1 MKSMLATSC
10 RDAGFRSPWPGLV
23 LAAAVAGNV
32 AAQTATN
39 DVEVQTAEQDVA
51 AQTAARDAAAQTAA
65 TYIKASNPGVD
76 DQFGGSAVLLGVSVA
91 LSGDGATLAVGSR
104 LEDSAATGI
113 DGDQDDNSA
122 RNAGAAYVF
131 GLAANG
137 GWRQDAYV
145 KASNA
150 GPGDQFGF
158 AVALSDDGATLA
170 VSANLEDSAATGVN
184 GDPHDNSMENSG
196 AVYVFRRGDAGW
208 RQEAYVKA
216 SNTGEPEDGDNFG
229 YALGLSADGNT
240 LAVGATG
247 EDGSGA
253 SGSGDGSDNSA
264 RGAGAVYVFA
274 REGGDWTQQAYL
286 KASNADA
293 TDLFGVSLAISDDG
307 NTLVI
312 GALDEDGSSSGV
324 GGPDDNDSRGSGAV
338 YVFARDGAQ
347 WHQQSYLKASNA
359 ARNDAFSMVAVSGGG
374 NTLAVAS
381 FDEDSNDTGVGAD
394 QTDDSSED
402 SGAVYVF
409 SRDGG
414 SWAQTAYVKPSN
426 TSPFDQFGTRL
437 FLNRDGSVLA
447 VGAPLEDG
455 SASGVNGPQDD
466 LADEAGAVYL
476 YRRTGDEWRQ
486 TAYLKAPASE
496 IYDEYG
502 ANVALDDSGETVAVG
517 VRVEDGGAAGIG
529 GDQSDNSVRD
539 SGAVFV
545 HRVPIG

>member
-1 MKSMLATSC
+1 MWATDLRVS
-10 RDAGFRSPWPGLV
+10 GFRLAWLGLPM
-23 LAAAVAGNV
+23 AALFAGNV
-32 AAQTATN
+32 NAQST
-39 DVEVQTAEQDVA
+39 
-51 AQTAARDAAAQTAA
+51 A

-76 DQFGGSAVLLGVSVA
+76 DQFGGGGVLLGVSLA
-91 LSGDGATLAVGSR
+91 LSGDGSTLAAGAR
-104 LEDSAATGI
+104 LEDSAATGVG
-113 DGDQDDNSA
+113 GDQQDNSA

-131 GLAANG
+131 RRVENG
-137 GWRQDAYV
+137 AWRQEAYL

-158 AVALSDDGATLA
+158 AVALSDDGATMA

-184 GDPHDNSMENSG
+184 GDQHDDSMENSG
-196 AVYVFRRGDAGW
+196 AVYIFSRGDGEW

-229 YALGLSADGNT
+229 YVLGLSADGNT

-247 EDGSGA
+247 EDGSGV
-253 SGSGDGSDNSA
+253 GTNGDENDNSA
-264 RGAGAVYVFA
+264 RGSGAVYVFV
-274 REGGDWTQQAYL
+274 REGGDWSQQAYL

-293 TDLFGVSLAISDDG
+293 TDLFGISLAISDDG
-307 NTLVI
+307 NTLVV

-324 GGPDDNDSRGSGAV
+324 DGPDDNDARGSGAV
-338 YVFARDGAQ
+338 YVFSREGAL
-347 WHQQSYLKASNA
+347 WRQQAYLKASNA
-359 ARNDAFSMVAVSGGG
+359 SINDAFSLVALSGDG
-374 NTLAVAS
+374 NTLGVAA
-381 FDEDSNDTGVGAD
+381 FDEDSIDTGVGAD
-394 QTDDSSED
+394 QADNSAED
-402 SGAVYVF
+402 AGAVYVF
-409 SRDGG
+409 SREGR

-437 FLNRDGSVLA
+437 HLNRDGSVLA

-476 YRRTGDEWRQ
+476 FRRVGDEWSQ
-486 TAYLKAPASE
+486 TAYLKAPAAE

-502 ANVALDDSGETVAVG
+502 ANVALDDTGGTIAVG
-517 VRVEDGGAAGIG
+517 VRVEDGGEGGIDG
-529 GDQSDNSVRD
+529 GQSDNSVRD

-545 HRVPIG
+545 HHLPTG

>member
-1 MKSMLATSC
+1 MWAIDRRGAGRMQRGYCHGLLA
-10 RDAGFRSPWPGLV
+10 LV
-23 LAAAVAGNV
+23 MAAVWAGNV
-32 AAQTATN
+32 AAQA
-39 DVEVQTAEQDVA
+39 D
-51 AQTAARDAAAQTAA
+51 A

-76 DQFGGSAVLLGVSVA
+76 DQFGGSGVLLGVSVA
-91 LSGDGATLAVGSR
+91 LSGDGTTLAAGAR

-113 DGDQDDNSA
+113 DGDQQDNSR

-131 GLAANG
+131 GRAQNG
-137 GWRQDAYV
+137 SWQQEAYL

-184 GDPHDNSMENSG
+184 GDQHDNSMENSG
-196 AVYVFRRGDAGW
+196 AVYIFRRGAEGW

-229 YALGLSADGNT
+229 YVLSLSADGDT

-247 EDGSGA
+247 EDGA
-253 SGSGDGSDNSA
+253 SVGVNGYPSDNSA
-264 RGAGAVYVFA
+264 RGAGAVYVFV
-274 REGGDWTQQAYL
+274 REDGNWSQQAYL
-286 KASNADA
+286 KASNTDA
-293 TDLFGVSLAISDDG
+293 TDLFGISLAISDDG
-307 NTLVI
+307 NTLVVS
-312 GALDEDGSSSGV
+312 ALDEDGSSSGV
-324 GGPDDNDSRGSGAV
+324 DGPDDDGSRGSGAV
-338 YVFARDGAQ
+338 YVFTREGAQ
-347 WHQQSYLKASNA
+347 WQQQSYLKASNA
-359 ARNDAFSMVAVSGGG
+359 ARNDAFSMVALSGDG
-374 NTLAVAS
+374 NTIGVAA
-381 FDEDSNDTGVGAD
+381 FDEDSSDIGVGAN
-394 QTDDSSED
+394 QADDSSED
-402 SGAVYVF
+402 SGAVYIF
-409 SRDGG
+409 SRNDSG
-414 SWAQTAYVKPSN
+414 WAQTAYIKSSN

-476 YRRTGDEWRQ
+476 FRRTDGEWQ
-486 TAYLKAPASE
+486 QAAYLKAPASE

-502 ANVALDDSGETVAVG
+502 ANVALDDTGETIAVG
-517 VRVEDGGAAGIG
+517 VRVEDSGAAGIN

-545 HRVPIG
+545 QQVPTG

>member
-1 MKSMLATSC
+1 MWAIDRRGAGRMQRGYCHGLLA
-10 RDAGFRSPWPGLV
+10 LV
-23 LAAAVAGNV
+23 MAAAWAGNV
-32 AAQTATN
+32 AAQA
-39 DVEVQTAEQDVA
+39 D
-51 AQTAARDAAAQTAA
+51 A

-76 DQFGGSAVLLGVSVA
+76 DQFGGSGVLLGVSVA
-91 LSGDGATLAVGSR
+91 LSGDGTTLAAGAR

-113 DGDQDDNSA
+113 DGDQQDNSG

-131 GLAANG
+131 GRAQNG
-137 GWRQDAYV
+137 SWQQEAYL

-184 GDPHDNSMENSG
+184 GDQHDNSMENSG
-196 AVYVFRRGDAGW
+196 AVYIFRRGAEGW

-229 YALGLSADGNT
+229 YVLSLSADGNT

-247 EDGSGA
+247 EDSA
-253 SGSGDGSDNSA
+253 SVGVDGYPSDNSA
-264 RGAGAVYVFA
+264 RGAGAVYVFV
-274 REGGDWTQQAYL
+274 REDGNWSQEAYL
-286 KASNADA
+286 KASNTDA
-293 TDLFGVSLAISDDG
+293 TDLFGISLAISDDG
-307 NTLVI
+307 NTLVVSS
-312 GALDEDGSSSGV
+312 LDEDGSSSGID
-324 GGPDDNDSRGSGAV
+324 GPDDNASRGSGAV
-338 YVFARDGAQ
+338 YVFTREGAQ
-347 WHQQSYLKASNA
+347 WQQQSYLKASNA
-359 ARNDAFSMVAVSGGG
+359 AGNDAFSMVALSGDG
-374 NTLAVAS
+374 NTIGVAA
-381 FDEDSNDTGVGAD
+381 FDEDSSDTGVDAD
-394 QTDDSSED
+394 QADDSFED
-402 SGAVYVF
+402 SGAVYIF
-409 SRDGG
+409 SRNDS
-414 SWAQTAYVKPSN
+414 SWAQTAYIKSSN

-476 YRRTGDEWRQ
+476 FRRTDGEWQ
-486 TAYLKAPASE
+486 QAVYLKAPVSE

-502 ANVALDDSGETVAVG
+502 ANVALDDTGETIAVG
-517 VRVEDGGAAGIG
+517 VRVEDSGAAGIN

-545 HRVPIG
+545 QQVPTG

>member
-1 MKSMLATSC
+1 MHKATKYMWATDT
-10 RDAGFRSPWPGLV
+10 RNAGIRLPWPGLI
-23 LAAAVAGNV
+23 LAAVFAGEV
-32 AAQTATN
+32 AAQA
-39 DVEVQTAEQDVA
+39 
-51 AQTAARDAAAQTAA
+51 AA

-113 DGDQDDNSA
+113 DGDQEDNSA

-131 GLAANG
+131 RRSGTGA
-137 GWRQDAYV
+137 WQQEAYL
-145 KASNA
+145 KASNS

-158 AVALSDDGATLA
+158 AVALSDDGTTLA

-184 GDPHDNSMENSG
+184 GNQHDNSMENSG
-196 AVYVFRRGDAGW
+196 AVYMFRRGDEGW
-208 RQEAYVKA
+208 MQEAYVKA

-247 EDGSGA
+247 EDGSSVGA
-253 SGSGDGSDNSA
+253 GGDGSDNSA

-274 REGGDWTQQAYL
+274 REDGIWNQQAYL

-307 NTLVI
+307 NTLAI
-312 GALDEDGSSSGV
+312 SALDEDGSSSGV
-324 GGPDDNDSRGSGAV
+324 DGPIDNESRGSGAV
-338 YVFARDGAQ
+338 YVFTREGAEWLQ
-347 WHQQSYLKASNA
+347 RTYLKASNA
-359 ARNDAFSMVAVSGGG
+359 SRNDAFSMVALSGDG

-381 FDEDSNDTGVGAD
+381 FDEDSSHNGVGAD

-402 SGAVYVF
+402 SGAAYVF
-409 SRDGG
+409 SRYGG
-414 SWAQTAYVKPSN
+414 SWTQTAYIKSSN
-426 TSPFDQFGTRL
+426 TSPYDQFGTRL

-447 VGAPLEDG
+447 VGTPLEDG
-455 SASGVNGPQDD
+455 SASGVNGRQDD
-466 LADEAGAVYL
+466 LAGEAGAVYL
-476 YRRTGDEWRQ
+476 FRRTGDEWQQ
-486 TAYLKAPASE
+486 TAYLKAPAAE

-517 VRVEDGGAAGIG
+517 VRVEDGGAPGVD

-545 HRVPIG
+545 HQVPID

>member
-1 MKSMLATSC
+1 MWATDYFSAGRIQRGYCLGLLA
-10 RDAGFRSPWPGLV
+10 LV
-23 LAAAVAGNV
+23 MAAAWAGNV
-32 AAQTATN
+32 AAQA
-39 DVEVQTAEQDVA
+39 D
-51 AQTAARDAAAQTAA
+51 A

-76 DQFGGSAVLLGVSVA
+76 DQFGGSGVLLGVSVA
-91 LSGDGATLAVGSR
+91 LSGDGTTLAAGAR

-113 DGDQDDNSA
+113 DGDQQDNSG

-131 GLAANG
+131 GRAQNG
-137 GWRQDAYV
+137 SWQQEAYL

-170 VSANLEDSAATGVN
+170 VSANLEDSAATGIN
-184 GDPHDNSMENSG
+184 GDQHDNSMENSG
-196 AVYVFRRGDAGW
+196 AVYIFRRGAEGW

-229 YALGLSADGNT
+229 YVLSLSADGNT

-247 EDGSGA
+247 EDSAGVGVN
-253 SGSGDGSDNSA
+253 GYPSDNSA
-264 RGAGAVYVFA
+264 RGAGAVYVFV
-274 REGGDWTQQAYL
+274 REDGNWSQQAYL
-286 KASNADA
+286 KASNTDA
-293 TDLFGVSLAISDDG
+293 TDLFGISLAISDDG
-307 NTLVI
+307 NTLVVS
-312 GALDEDGSSSGV
+312 ALDEDGSSSGV
-324 GGPDDNDSRGSGAV
+324 DGPDDDGSRGSGAV
-338 YVFARDGAQ
+338 YVFTRQGAQ
-347 WHQQSYLKASNA
+347 WQQQSYLKASNA
-359 ARNDAFSMVAVSGGG
+359 AGNDAFSMVALSGDG
-374 NTLAVAS
+374 NTIGVAA
-381 FDEDSNDTGVGAD
+381 FDEDSSDTGVDAD
-394 QTDDSSED
+394 QADDSFED
-402 SGAVYVF
+402 SGAVYIF
-409 SRDGG
+409 SRNDS
-414 SWAQTAYVKPSN
+414 SWAQTAYIKSSN

-476 YRRTGDEWRQ
+476 YRRTDGEWQ
-486 TAYLKAPASE
+486 QAAYLKAPASE

-502 ANVALDDSGETVAVG
+502 ANVALDDTGEIVAVG
-517 VRVEDGGAAGIG
+517 VRVEDGGAAGIN

-545 HRVPIG
+545 QQVPTG

>member
-1 MKSMLATSC
+1 MLATDR
-10 RDAGFRSPWPGLV
+10 RDAGLRSPWLGLI
-23 LAAAVAGNV
+23 LAAAAAG
-32 AAQTATN
+32 
-39 DVEVQTAEQDVA
+39 EVA
-51 AQTAARDAAAQTAA
+51 AQTAAGDGAMQAAA

-113 DGDQDDNSA
+113 DGDQEDNSA

-131 GLAANG
+131 RRSGTGA
-137 GWRQDAYV
+137 WQQEAYV
-145 KASNA
+145 KASNT

-170 VSANLEDSAATGVN
+170 VAANLEDSAATGVN
-184 GDPHDNSMENSG
+184 GEQHDNSMENSG
-196 AVYVFRRGDAGW
+196 AVYIFRRGGDGW
-208 RQEAYVKA
+208 MQEAYVKA
-216 SNTGEPEDGDNFG
+216 FNTGEPEDGDNFG
-229 YALGLSADGNT
+229 YSLGLSADGNT

-247 EDGSGA
+247 EDGSSLGA
-253 SGSGDGSDNSA
+253 NGDGTDNSA
-264 RGAGAVYVFA
+264 RGAGAVYVFV
-274 REGGDWTQQAYL
+274 REAGNWSRQAYL

-293 TDLFGVSLAISDDG
+293 TDLFGVSLAIGDDG
-307 NTLVI
+307 DTLVI

-324 GGPDDNDSRGSGAV
+324 NGPDDNDSRGSGAV
-338 YVFARDGAQ
+338 YVFTRDGTQ
-347 WHQQSYLKASNA
+347 WQQQTYLKASNA
-359 ARNDAFSMVAVSGGG
+359 SGNDAFSMVAVSGDG

-381 FDEDSNDTGVGAD
+381 FDEDSRDTGVGAD
-394 QTDDSSED
+394 QSDDSSED
-402 SGAVYVF
+402 SGAAYVF
-409 SRDGG
+409 TRDGG
-414 SWAQTAYVKPSN
+414 SWAQTAYIKPSN

-476 YRRTGDEWRQ
+476 FRRTGDEWRQ

-545 HRVPIG
+545 HRVPVD

>member
-1 MKSMLATSC
+1 MLATD
-10 RDAGFRSPWPGLV
+10 RRNAGFRSPWQGLI
-23 LAAAVAGNV
+23 LAAAVAGNA
-32 AAQTATN
+32 AAQTATD
-39 DVEVQTAEQDVA
+39 DVAVQAAEHDVA
-51 AQTAARDAAAQTAA
+51 AQSAA

-145 KASNA
+145 KASNS

-196 AVYVFRRGDAGW
+196 AVYVFRRGDEGW

-216 SNTGEPEDGDNFG
+216 FNTGEPEDGDNFG

-253 SGSGDGSDNSA
+253 SANGDGSDNSA
-264 RGAGAVYVFA
+264 RGAGAVYVFV

-293 TDLFGVSLAISDDG
+293 TDLFGVSIAISDDG

-324 GGPDDNDSRGSGAV
+324 NGPDDNDSRGSGAV
-338 YVFARDGAQ
+338 YVFAREGTQ
-347 WHQQSYLKASNA
+347 WHQQTYLKASNA
-359 ARNDAFSMVAVSGGG
+359 SGNDAFSMVALSGDG

-394 QTDDSSED
+394 QSDDSSED

-414 SWAQTAYVKPSN
+414 SWTQTAYIKPSN

-455 SASGVNGPQDD
+455 SASGVNGSQDN

-476 YRRTGDEWRQ
+476 FRRTGVEWRQ

-502 ANVALDDSGETVAVG
+502 ANVVLDDSGEIVAVG
-517 VRVEDGGAAGIG
+517 VRVEDGGAAGVG

-545 HRVPIG
+545 HRVRVD

>member
-1 MKSMLATSC
+1 MLATD
-10 RDAGFRSPWPGLV
+10 RRAADFRPPWLGLI
-23 LAAAVAGNV
+23 LAAAAAGNV
-32 AAQTATN
+32 AAQTA
-39 DVEVQTAEQDVA
+39 ARDVA
-51 AQTAARDAAAQTAA
+51 AQTAEGEVAAQTVGRDAASQTEA
-65 TYIKASNPGVD
+65 TYIKASNPGAD

-91 LSGDGATLAVGSR
+91 LSGDGETLAAGAR

-113 DGDQDDNSA
+113 DGDQADNSA
-122 RNAGAAYVF
+122 RNAGAAYIF
-131 GLAANG
+131 RHSGNG
-137 GWRQDAYV
+137 AWQQDAYV
-145 KASNA
+145 KGSNS

-170 VSANLEDSAATGVN
+170 VSANLEDSAATGVD
-184 GDPHDNSMENSG
+184 GDPRDNSMENSG
-196 AVYVFRRGDAGW
+196 AVYVFRRSDEGW

-247 EDGSGA
+247 EDGSNA
-253 SGSGDGSDNSA
+253 SANGDGSDNSA
-264 RGAGAVYVFA
+264 RGAGAVYVFV
-274 REGGDWTQQAYL
+274 REDGNWTQQAYL

-324 GGPDDNDSRGSGAV
+324 DGLDDNDSRGSGAV
-338 YVFARDGAQ
+338 YVFTRDGAQ
-347 WHQQSYLKASNA
+347 WQQQSYLKASNA
-359 ARNDAFSMVAVSGGG
+359 SRNDAFSMVAVSGDG

-381 FDEDSNDTGVGAD
+381 FDEDSSDTGVGAD

-409 SRDGG
+409 SREGG
-414 SWAQTAYVKPSN
+414 SWAQTAYIKPSN

-437 FLNRDGSVLA
+437 SLNRDGSVLA

-476 YRRTGDEWRQ
+476 FRRTGDEWRQ

-529 GDQSDNSVRD
+529 GDQADNSVRD

-545 HRVPIG
+545 HRVPVD

>member
-1 MKSMLATSC
+1 MLATD
-10 RDAGFRSPWPGLV
+10 RRAAGFRSPWLGLILV
-23 LAAAVAGNV
+23 AAATGKVASQTAADDV
-32 AAQTATN
+32 AAR
-39 DVEVQTAEQDVA
+39 VA
-51 AQTAARDAAAQTAA
+51 SGENTAQTAAGDVAVQSAA

-113 DGDQDDNSA
+113 DGDQADNSA

-131 GLAANG
+131 RRSGNG
-137 GWRQDAYV
+137 AWQQEAYV
-145 KASNA
+145 KASNS

-158 AVALSDDGATLA
+158 AVALSGDGATLA

-196 AVYVFRRGDAGW
+196 AVYVFRRGDGGW

-216 SNTGEPEDGDNFG
+216 SNSGEPEDGDNFG

-253 SGSGDGSDNSA
+253 SANGDGSDNSA
-264 RGAGAVYVFA
+264 RGAGAVYVFV
-274 REGGDWTQQAYL
+274 REDGDWTQQAYL

-293 TDLFGVSLAISDDG
+293 TDLFGVSLAVSDDG

-338 YVFARDGAQ
+338 YVFAREGAQ
-347 WHQQSYLKASNA
+347 WYQQSYLKASNA
-359 ARNDAFSMVAVSGGG
+359 SQNDAFSMVAVSGDGS
-374 NTLAVAS
+374 TLAVSS
-381 FDEDSNDTGVGAD
+381 FDEDSSDTGVGAD

-409 SRDGG
+409 SRGG
-414 SWAQTAYVKPSN
+414 ESWAQTAYIKSSN

-455 SASGVNGPQDD
+455 SASGVNGLQDD
-466 LADEAGAVYL
+466 LAGEAGAVYL
-476 YRRTGDEWRQ
+476 FRRTADEWRQ